1 MRVTPDEL
9 RAACTRALVGE
20 RVPPADADV
29 VSDSVVFAQQS
40 GRQSHGIVRLPIYL
54 RKIRE
59 GLLDPTTP
67 LSMIHETPA
76 TTALD
81 AGNGFGQVASKR
93 AIRLGTA
100 KADSFGI
107 GAVSVRR
114 SNNFGVAGYFARM
127 GAIEGSITLV
137 FTNSPPA
144 IAPVGGNA
152 PIFGTNPI
160 AIAFPRSEEL
170 EPIVLDMSSSV
181 AARGKIRLAAKLG
194 EDIPSDWA
202 FNAAGLPTEDPQE
215 AIDGTLRA
223 IGGAKGVGLAMAVDV
238 LSGVLSGAEF
248 GGGVKALNH
257 PGEPSNVGHLF
268 LHISPTVACPTHV
281 YNSRMEEF
289 ERRVR
294 AAGAPGGVTLPGE
307 RGARN
312 RDAARG
318 LILLDDVSTQAFR
331 EIASQA
337 HNG

>member
-1 MRVTPDEL
+1 MV
-9 RAACTRALVGE
+9 
-20 RVPPADADV
+20 
-29 VSDSVVFAQQS
+29 
-40 GRQSHGIVRLPIYL
+40 
-54 RKIRE
+54 
-59 GLLDPTTP
+59 
-67 LSMIHETPA
+67 HETPA

-137 FTNSPPA
+137 FTNSPPG

-194 EDIPSDWA
+194 DSIPSDWA

-223 IGGAKGVGLAMAVDV
+223 IGGAKGIGLAMAVDV

-248 GGGVKALNH
+248 GGGVRALNH
-257 PGEPSNVGHLF
+257 PEEPSNVGHLF
-268 LHISPTVACPTHV
+268 LHISPTVACPSHV
-281 YNSRMEEF
+281 YNSRMEMF

-312 RDAARG
+312 RDAARRQ
-318 LILLDDVSTQAFR
+318 ILLDDVSTQAFR
-331 EIASQA
+331 DIASQA
-337 HNG
+337 RNE